1 MANAKLVLTYRDNT
15 SEKSAAVFQGA
26 PMTAANFDAQ
36 VTLQGS
42 LVTAIAGIA
51 DGVLAKTTRIAEE
64 VDGSSSVPAV
74 GVQREIKYM
83 ARWHAGAE
91 LHRTEIPCAD
101 LSQMVSGME
110 HVDLTAG
117 AGLAFKTAFEAYV
130 KGDDGVTVAVLDELI
145 FVTRN
150 T

>member
-1 MANAKLVLTYRDNT
+1 MVSKFNLTYMDNT
-15 SEKSAAVFQGA
+15 LEKSVASFQGVD
-26 PMTAANFDAQ
+26 MTAVNFDAQ
-36 VTLQGS
+36 VALQNAI
-42 LVTAIAGIA
+42 TAAVAGINN
-51 DGVLAKTTRIAEE
+51 GVVIQTNRIA
-64 VDGSSSVPAV
+64 VVTDATPAAPAV
-74 GVQREIKYM
+74 GVQREIKFM

-101 LSQMVSGME
+101 LSVMISGSE
-110 HVDLTAG
+110 IVDLTAG

-130 KGDDGVTVAVLDELI
+130 VGDDGATAAVLDSLT